1 MRRVTTCGDK
11 DSDGHQG
18 RQGLD
23 SGLQVP
29 PALCVLGDLRCHQ
42 PSLLGTSGVTN
53 PTFGDLRCH
62 QLPSFKTSSATTHP
76 WGPQVSPTPS
86 LGTSGATNPT
96 FGDLG
101 CHQLSLLRTSSVTT
115 PLLQQL
121 H

>member
-42 PSLLGTSGVTN
+42 PHL
-53 PTFGDLRCH
+53 
-62 QLPSFKTSSATTHP
+62 
-76 WGPQVSPTPS
+76 WGPQVSPTPIFQDLKCHHPS
-86 LGTSGATNPT
+86 LGTSGVTNLILE
-96 FGDLG
+96 DLK
-101 CHQLSLLRTSSVTT
+101 CHQLHPWGPQVPPTPPLGTSGVTNS
-115 PLLQQL
+115 
-121 H
+121 HS